1 MHELLNREKNSMK
14 ILVVIPARS
23 GSKRLPKKNLRMLGN
38 KTLIEWTLDI
48 AVQIPNIADIMVSTD
63 DKIIAEISLNA
74 GALVPW
80 LRPNEL
86 AQDDSSLVEVVLHA
100 LDWYETARSPVEAVL
115 LLQPTSPF
123 RSLDLVQKGIAMFTE
138 SEMLPVI
145 GVSKVFQ
152 HPELM
157 MRQVGEYLQPLMDL
171 GKRKERSQ
179 DLHELFVPN
188 GNFYLISAQN
198 LRDSKSFFQPVV
210 IPLLASSEKE
220 SLDIDTPEDLEI
232 AELMIRMLK

>member
-23 GSKRLPKKNLRMLGN
+23 GSKRLPKKNMRMLGN

-48 AVQIPNIADIMVSTD
+48 AAQIPNIADIIVSTD

-100 LDWYETARSPVEAVL
+100 LDWYETSRSPVDAVL

-138 SEMLPVI
+138 PEMLPVI

-157 MRQVGEYLQPLMDL
+157 MREVGEYLQPLMDL

-188 GNFYLISAQN
+188 GNFYLISVQN

-210 IPLLASSEKE
+210 IPLLASSENGLPFYE
-220 SLDIDTPEDLEI
+220 LDP
-232 AELMIRMLK
+232 

>member
-1 MHELLNREKNSMK
+1 MHELLNWEKNSMK

-38 KTLIEWTLDI
+38 KTLIEWTLGI
-48 AVQIPNIADIMVSTD
+48 AVQIPNIADILVSTD

-100 LDWYETARSPVEAVL
+100 LDWYETARSPVQAVL